1 MIVNRR
7 NLRTRTAAVIA
18 VVLVVALSLGYYYA
32 ASRKR
37 RKTLTIG
44 EGMRKGE
51 SLVIRFTGTKRVKR
65 ALVDLQFNV
74 HAPGG
79 HVFYIVNVT
88 FENAGNTD
96 MAYAGQNLYISPDN
110 YFPDA
115 VLVAD
120 GREFEIMDCAFPIYD
135 IKASETIE
143 TYIFF
148 NIPESLTPEMLYSS
162 PNEEEAEWVLM
173 LGAR

>member
-1 MIVNRR
+1 MVNRK
-7 NLRTRTAAVIA
+7 NLRTRTATVIA
-18 VVLVVALSLGYYYA
+18 VVFVAALSLGYYYA
-32 ASRKR
+32 ASRKSR
-37 RKTLTIG
+37 RTLTLG

-65 ALVDLQFNV
+65 VLVDLQFMV
-74 HAPGG
+74 HAPAG
-79 HVFYIVNVT
+79 HVFYLVNVT

-96 MAYAGQNLYISPDN
+96 LGFARQNLYISPDN

-115 VLVAD
+115 LLVAD

-135 IKASETIE
+135 IKARETIE

-148 NIPESLTPEMLYSS
+148 NIPESLTPEMLFSS
-162 PNEEEAEWVLM
+162 PNEKEAEWVLM
-173 LGAR
+173 LGNR